1 MALQPHLFSFRR
13 PPNCFLAVRLESYR
27 LQHLRAERKGGKWI
41 LSGVESTSVPDGG
54 SPFDALIHVC
64 SRRPRGSRTGL
75 LLFLPLEYYTLH
87 CAHYPV
93 SLRDELEQVLEYDR
107 GENVFLDE
115 ERCATLCGDP
125 ADDGAMLAVPIY
137 AMLNETLDKARQA
150 VLAHGFSA
158 WTVIP
163 DGLGLCGAG
172 ILNGS
177 GECFHIALPDG
188 KGVEEVELFRLH
200 SGVPVE
206 AARMALSSAVKHVE
220 PRLATSEGKGRSILG
235 IITEDGDEQPS
246 LAEFHQVQRVPLS
259 EPLLATWTRGQ
270 LGSGRIR
277 GFGDEV
283 DVRPFRIPKDV
294 LVCLVLLAAF
304 LAAGFFHAST
314 SEGLRQRNA
323 HHESARKR
331 LEAMVEPLLEMQERM
346 VRLQDAENVEKKHA
360 QRGFSTV
367 ALLRMLTDLTPD
379 DTWVSVLKA
388 RDDQNV
394 VTLQGESSS
403 TVKYM
408 TILSAVRGFAK
419 VDLIS
424 PVRTSPGR
432 NKEIF
437 SIKILVEPA
446 TLNDLLSL
454 SYGQDKEASDIR
466 AREAT

>member
-1 MALQPHLFSFRR
+1 
-13 PPNCFLAVRLESYR
+13 
-27 LQHLRAERKGGKWI
+27 
-41 LSGVESTSVPDGG
+41 VESASVPDGA
-54 SPFDALIHVC
+54 SPFDALIQVC
-64 SRRPRGSRTGL
+64 SRRPGGSRTGL

-93 SLRDELEQVLEYDR
+93 SLRDELERVLEYDR

-150 VLAHGFSA
+150 AQAHGFSA

-163 DGLGLCGAG
+163 DGLGLRGSG

-177 GECFHIALPDG
+177 GGCFHIALSGG
-188 KGVEEVELFRLH
+188 KGVEEVELYRFH

-206 AARMALSSAVKHVE
+206 AARMAPCSALKHVE
-220 PRLATSEGKGRSILG
+220 PRLAASEGNGRSSLG
-235 IITEDGDEQPS
+235 IMTEDGDGQPS
-246 LAEFHQVQRVPLS
+246 LAGFQKVRPVPLS

-283 DVRPFRIPKDV
+283 DVRPLRIPKDF
-294 LVCLVLLAAF
+294 LVCLVLVAAF
-304 LAAGFFHAST
+304 LAVGFFHAFT

-331 LEAMVEPLLEMQERM
+331 LEAMAEPLLEMQERM
-346 VRLQDAENVEKKHA
+346 DRLQDVEDVERKHA

-367 ALLRMLTDLTPD
+367 ALLRMLTDVTPD
-379 DTWVSVLKA
+379 DTWVSVLQV

-394 VTLQGESSS
+394 VHLQGESSS
-403 TVKYM
+403 TVRYM

-419 VDLIS
+419 VDLTS

-437 SIKILVEPA
+437 SIKIMVEPA
-446 TLNDLLSL
+446 TLNELLSL
-454 SYGQDKEASDIR
+454 SYGQDKEASDVR

>member
-1 MALQPHLFSFRR
+1 MAWQPYLFSLRR
-13 PPNCFLAVRLESYR
+13 PPNRFLAVRLDSFR
-27 LQHLRAERKGGKWI
+27 LQHLRAERKGGTWI

-54 SPFDALIHVC
+54 SPFDALTQVC
-64 SRRPRGSRTGL
+64 SRQPRGSRTGL

-93 SLRDELEQVLEYDR
+93 SLRDELERVLEYDR

-115 ERCATLCGDP
+115 ERCSILCGDP

-137 AMLNETLDKARQA
+137 AMLKETLDKARQA
-150 VLAHGFSA
+150 VQAHGFSA

-177 GECFHIALPDG
+177 GECSHIALSGG
-188 KGVEEVELFRLH
+188 KGVEEVELYRLH

-220 PRLATSEGKGRSILG
+220 PRLATPEGKGRSILG
-235 IITEDGDEQPS
+235 IITEDGDGQPS
-246 LAEFHQVQRVPLS
+246 LAEFHQVRRVPLS
-259 EPLLATWTRGQ
+259 EPLLAAWTRGQ
-270 LGSGRIR
+270 LGSGLIR

-283 DVRPFRIPKDV
+283 DVRPFRMPRDI
-294 LVCLVLLAAF
+294 LVCLVLVAAF

-346 VRLQDAENVEKKHA
+346 VRLQDLEKVEKEHA

-367 ALLRMLTDLTPD
+367 ALLRMLTDVTPD
-379 DTWVSVLKA
+379 DTWISTLKV
-388 RDDQNV
+388 RGDQNV
-394 VTLQGESSS
+394 LNLQGESSS
-403 TVKYM
+403 TIRYM

-419 VDLIS
+419 VDLTS
-424 PVRTSPGR
+424 PVRSSPGR

-437 SIKILVEPA
+437 SIRITVEPA
-446 TLNDLLSL
+446 ALNDLLSL
-454 SYGQDKEASDIR
+454 SYGEDKEASATR